1 MRFAGV
7 SRSLRVAIRVALGL
21 TVVVG
26 SALLFSSSDFPVY
39 PAGLKA
45 HYASAA
51 VINFVRPGL
60 VLKIEA
66 ANIANDGTITV
77 KFKVTDP
84 MTLPLDIAGITTPG
98 PISTKFVIGSIPA
111 GQTEYVSYISR
122 SVTGTSGVKATQATS
137 DSGGTYQQVAD
148 GEYIYTFGYKIP
160 MAKSAIR
167 TLAGRSLRAPMAD
180 ADRAGSVV
188 AARAM
193 ALRDM
198 AEPEPALQSEAA
210 TTAAGGFDAH
220 ATHTIG
226 MWANRDLSSF
236 NLTSI
241 IDQTS
246 AVYSWVPDGSAVTV
260 TRDVIRDQTCAK
272 CHDPLSAHDE
282 RKGIALCIICH
293 NPGTSDPS
301 TGNTLDMKVF
311 IHKIHMGSQLPSVV
325 AGKPYQIVGY
335 KNAISDF
342 STVVFPADPR
352 RCTFCHEQNTGA
364 AQAMAYLNPSRA
376 ACGSCHDNV
385 NFVTGENHVNLP
397 EIDDSQCA
405 GCHIPQG
412 ELEFD
417 ASIAGAHTVPE
428 QSNTLKGFVFN
439 IVSVTNAAAGQKP
452 TVTFTVRDNQGNG
465 IAIAKASVSLVMAG
479 PTTDYPSYVSE
490 KVVTA
495 PGTADGTYTWN
506 MANAIP
512 ANATGTFSIGIEG
525 YQSVTLL
532 PGTEIAQT
540 VREAG
545 INKVFDFSVDGSPVQ
560 ARRKV
565 VDIAK
570 CDSCHSFLSVHGGN
584 RNQIEQC
591 VLCHNPNTTDSGSR
605 PAAQAPNQTINFA
618 YMIHR
623 IHTGEASTSEYTI
636 YGHGGSVNDFTDVRF
651 PGDRRNCAECHVN
664 NSEQLPLSAGHLN
677 ISSPRGLINPMGPA
691 TGACTACHTD
701 IDAASHALSN
711 TTTQLGEACAVCHG
725 SDADF
730 SVPSVHAR

>member
-1 MRFAGV
+1 M
-7 SRSLRVAIRVALGL
+7 AIRVALAL

-45 HYASAA
+45 HYASAS

-77 KFKVTDP
+77 KFKLTDP

-98 PISTKFVIGSIPA
+98 PISTRFVIGSIPA
-111 GQTEYVSYISR
+111 GQTQYLSYISR
-122 SVTGTSGVKATQATS
+122 VVTGANGVKATQATS

-160 MAKSAIR
+160 IPKSAIR
-167 TLAGRSLRAPMAD
+167 PVFGRSMRAPLAGAEGSGIAIAP
-180 ADRAGSVV
+180 R
-188 AARAM
+188 AARA
-193 ALRDM
+193 LGDGD
-198 AEPEPALQSEAA
+198 PALEADAMAAPAVESEAA
-210 TTAAGGFDAH
+210 SAAAGSFNAH
-220 ATHTIG
+220 TTHTIG
-226 MWANRDLSSF
+226 MWAARDLSEF

-282 RKGIALCIICH
+282 RKGIVLCDICH
-293 NPGTSDPS
+293 NPGTSDPN

-325 AGKPYQIVGY
+325 AGTPYQIVGY
-335 KNAISDF
+335 KNAVSDF

-364 AQAMAYLNPSRA
+364 AQATAYLNPSRA

-397 EIDDSQCA
+397 EIDDTQCA

-417 ASIAGAHTVPE
+417 ASIAGAHTIPE
-428 QSNTLKGFVFN
+428 YSTALNGFVFN
-439 IVSVTNAAAGQKP
+439 IVSVANNAAGQKP
-452 TVTFTVRDNQGNG
+452 TVTFTVRDNKGNG

-490 KVVTA
+490 RVVTA

-512 ANATGTFSIGIEG
+512 ATATGTFTIGIEG

-532 PGTEIAQT
+532 TGTVLAQT
-540 VREAG
+540 IREAG
-545 INKVFDFSVDGSPVQ
+545 INKVVNFSVDGSPVQ

-591 VLCHNPNTTDSGSR
+591 VLCHNPNQTDAPVR
-605 PAAQAPNQTINFA
+605 PASKAPNQTINFA

-623 IHTGEASTSEYTI
+623 IHTGDSSTAEYTI
-636 YGHGGSVNDFTDVRF
+636 YGFGGSTNDFTDVRF

-664 NSEQLPLSAGHLN
+664 GSEQLPLSAGHLN
-677 ISSPRGLINPMGPA
+677 ITAPRSLLNPMGPA
-691 TGACTACHTD
+691 TGACLGCHTD
-701 IDAASHALSN
+701 VDAASHALSN

-730 SVPSVHAR
+730 SVSQIHAR